1 VVRGGRRRMNEERR
15 MKSEER
21 ERQGEERDTAGE
33 ADRAE
38 VTLCIDSTVVQLTA
52 LGDTVPL

>member
-1 VVRGGRRRMNEERR
+1 MNEERR

-21 ERQGEERDTAGE
+21 ERQGEERDTVVE

-52 LGDTVPL
+52 LGDTVLL